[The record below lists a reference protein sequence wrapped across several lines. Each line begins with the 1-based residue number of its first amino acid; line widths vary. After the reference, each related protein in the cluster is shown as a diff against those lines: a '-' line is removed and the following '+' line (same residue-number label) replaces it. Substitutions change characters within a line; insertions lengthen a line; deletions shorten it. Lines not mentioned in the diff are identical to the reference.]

1 MLSRPATG
9 MMRMSVIT
17 GVAKVRALIRLS
29 GRNRPTTV
37 PPARSGVLKG
47 SIVRVV
53 RLIKAN
59 LDRFNR

>member
-1 MLSRPATG
+1 
-9 MMRMSVIT
+9 MMRMSVIA

-29 GRNRPTTV
+29 RWSRPTTV
-37 PPARSGVLKG
+37 PPARSRVLKG

-59 LDRFNR
+59 LDGFNR